1 MWQLRKIFSGLEEW
15 LGSLQARTD
24 LLEDQGS
31 ILRIHTVP
39 QNDIELQFQ
48 VIQSPLLVS
57 SNTRHMCGE
66 TDIYEGKT
74 PIATSMHVCK
84 HLDLTGEGREGGNTN
99 RPTHRKNA
107 GVRSSDL
114 EAQCIYY
121 IGLNRERES
130 YYYYIQINKEAGFVV
145 PIWIKETRSTNLRSS
160 LCRPKLEDVVGLQ

>member
-1 MWQLRKIFSGLEEW
+1 MGNEFKLHTWQLRKIFSGLEEW

-24 LLEDQGS
+24 LLEDQDS

-39 QNDIELQFQ
+39 QNHLELQFQ
-48 VIQSPLLVS
+48 GIQSPLLVS

-74 PIATSMHVCK
+74 PITTSMHVCK
-84 HLDLTGEGREGGNTN
+84 HLDLTGEGREGRITN
-99 RPTHRKNA
+99 RTTHRNNA

-121 IGLNRERES
+121 VGLNTERELLVLHTDKQGS
-130 YYYYIQINKEAGFVV
+130 WVCGTHLDQGDKIN
-145 PIWIKETRSTNLRSS
+145 
-160 LCRPKLEDVVGLQ
+160 